1 MLEIDLQLEAV
12 LEMLPTATT
21 LGTFSNAM
29 LFQISHMAKMS
40 LVVGLCTVGQ
50 ILHKIFDAIHPHDK
64 ARTLKV
70 HGIAILRSI
79 YSSMVRLRASQLL

>member
-12 LEMLPTATT
+12 LEMLLTATT

-29 LFQISHMAKMS
+29 LFQISDMAKIS

-50 ILHKIFDAIHPHDK
+50 ILHKIFDALHPE
-64 ARTLKV
+64 V
-70 HGIAILRSI
+70 HGIAILCSI